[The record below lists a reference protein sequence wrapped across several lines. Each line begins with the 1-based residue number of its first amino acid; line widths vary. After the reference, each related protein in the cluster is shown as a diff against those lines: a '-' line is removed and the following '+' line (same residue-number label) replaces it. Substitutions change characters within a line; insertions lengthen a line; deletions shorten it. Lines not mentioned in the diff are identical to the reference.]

1 MQRSLG
7 HLLSILHRQS
17 QVYINHSLKTFNITS
32 AEAAFLLYLYQ
43 KDGATQEELFSYLF
57 IDRAATA
64 RAIKSLAAKGW
75 VIKSK
80 DSTDRRYRIYLTAK
94 AREHRKQIR
103 QRVKGW
109 NEFLSAG
116 IDKRDAATV
125 LSVLEKMVAKVE
137 GTNIKGMEGC

>member
-1 MQRSLG
+1 M
-7 HLLSILHRQS
+7 
-17 QVYINHSLKTFNITS
+17 
-32 AEAAFLLYLYQ
+32 LYLYQ
-43 KDGATQEELFSYLF
+43 KDGATQEELSSYLF

-80 DSTDRRYRIYLTAK
+80 DSTDRRYNRIYLTAK